1 MENRKLLFALS
12 AIAMIAPLAAGA
24 AAFNVREFG
33 AKGDGRTKDTAAIQ
47 SAIDAA
53 EKAGGGTVEVPAG
66 VYLTGSIFL
75 KDNIDLHIGAGATL
89 KGSPDKADYNA
100 ADVCPQNGVC
110 LPESSFGAHLVLCI
124 EKSNVTVRGPGAI
137 DGNSM
142 AFIVDEKGRPWPRG
156 QAGIPWRP
164 SQMLYFVE
172 SRNVRVTDL
181 TLRDSPYW
189 SCFLHGCTGV
199 SIRGLDIST
208 LRLPIHTHNGDGID
222 IDCCQYVTVSDCR
235 ISTADDCITLRA
247 SGSRLKRR
255 QDCAYVA
262 IANCVL
268 STPCNGVRV
277 GVGDGR
283 IHDATFD
290 NIVVYDTRTAIDIV
304 SSWSKASRGVDIQNL
319 RFSNMQIDCCDF
331 LHFYPRYAKDRIMSD
346 VTFSGITGKTLIPS
360 VVSGAAESPLRRIRF
375 KDVELTHGTI
385 LRHAEDVAF
394 EGGTFAAVSLT
405 KEEEAERDK
414 LRQLH
419 KRKMWGER

>member
-1 MENRKLLFALS
+1 MKNLELVLALGACVAFAPFG
-12 AIAMIAPLAAGA
+12 ARAGA
-24 AAFNVREFG
+24 FDVRAFG
-33 AKGDGRTKDTAAIQ
+33 AKGDGRTKDTIAIQ

-66 VYLTGSIFL
+66 VYLIGSIFL

-100 ADVCPQNGVC
+100 VDVCPQNGVC

-142 AFIVDEKGRPWPRG
+142 AFIVDEKCSPWPRG

-172 SRNVRVTDL
+172 SRNVRVMDL

-189 SCFLHGCTGV
+189 TCFLHGCTGV
-199 SIRGLDIST
+199 SVRGLDIST
-208 LRLPIHTHNGDGID
+208 RRRPIHTHNGDGID

-247 SGSRLKRR
+247 SGSRLKRQ
-255 QDCAYVA
+255 QDCAYIA

-290 NIVVYDTRTAIDIV
+290 NIVVHDTRTAIDIV
-304 SSWSKASRGVDIQNL
+304 SSWSKASRGVDIQDL

-331 LHFYPRYAKDRIMSD
+331 LHLYPRYAKDRVIRN
-346 VTFSGITGKTLIPS
+346 VTFSGVTGRTLIS
-360 VVSGAAESPLRRIRF
+360 SFASGTAEAPLRGIRF

-385 LRHAEDVAF
+385 LRHAEDVKF
-394 EGGTFAAVSLT
+394 EGGTFTAVTPTS
-405 KEEEAERDK
+405 EEEAAREAFR
-414 LRQLH
+414 RRHAQEM
-419 KRKMWGER
+419 RK